1 MGHWREVV
9 AEMIEQ
15 YLVELKAALA
25 GADPALVQ
33 DALYDAEEHL
43 RAEMSDAGDGAETH
57 WAGIVE
63 SYGTPDEVAQAY
75 RETEVTVARAL
86 KAPTPVRPRGA
97 LGRFFGVLVDP
108 SAWGAL
114 FYLVFA
120 LVTGTVYFVFV
131 AAFLPLSVG
140 LIPVF
145 VGAPMLLAF
154 FASVRA
160 ISLAEGRLVEAL
172 LGVRMPRRPRAMLQ
186 QGDWTMRVK
195 HWLTDGRTWTT
206 ILYMLL
212 QQVLGMVY
220 FSIVMVG
227 LGLSTSLI
235 AWPVIQ
241 LFTDY
246 PLVQIGGYGY
256 LLQPWA
262 TPIAIIGG
270 LLGYILT
277 LHVVRLIG
285 KGHAVYAKAM
295 LVGRYSDAPDQAIA
309 A

>member
-1 MGHWREVV
+1 
-9 AEMIEQ
+9 MIEQ

>member
-1 MGHWREVV
+1 
-9 AEMIEQ
+9 MIEQ
-15 YLVELKAALA
+15 YLAELKAALA

-43 RAEMSDAGDGAETH
+43 RAEMSEAGTDAEARWT
-57 WAGIVE
+57 GIVE
-63 SYGTPDEVAQAY
+63 AYGSPDEVAQAY

-86 KAPTPVRPRGA
+86 KAPAPVRPKGA
-97 LGRFFGVLVDP
+97 LGRFFGVVIDP

-120 LVTGTVYFVFV
+120 LVTGTFYCVFV
-131 AAFLPLSVG
+131 SVMLPLSIG
-140 LIPVF
+140 LIPVL
-145 VGAPMLLAF
+145 VGVPLLLAF

-186 QGDWTMRVK
+186 QGDWTARVK
-195 HWLTDGRTWTT
+195 HWFTDGRTWTT

-212 QQVLGMVY
+212 QQVLGAVY
-220 FSIVMVG
+220 FSIVMIG
-227 LGLSTSLI
+227 LGLSTTLI
-235 AWPVIQ
+235 ALPIIQ
-241 LFTDY
+241 MFEPD
-246 PLVQIGGYGY
+246 PLIQIGGYGY

-262 TPIAIIGG
+262 TPLVIAAGF
-270 LLGYILT
+270 LGCILT
-277 LHVVRLIG
+277 LHLVRLIG
-285 KGHAVYAKAM
+285 KGHAAYAKAM

>member
-1 MGHWREVV
+1 
-9 AEMIEQ
+9 MIEQ
-15 YLVELKAALA
+15 YLIELRAALA
-25 GADPALVQ
+25 DADPALVQ

-43 RAEMSDAGDGAETH
+43 RAEMSEAGDDAEAR
-57 WAGIVE
+57 WAEIVE
-63 SYGTPDEVAQAY
+63 SYGTPEEVAQAY
-75 RETEVTVARAL
+75 RETEITVARAL
-86 KAPTPVRPRGA
+86 KAPTPVRPKSA

-131 AAFLPLSVG
+131 AVMLPLSIG

-145 VGAPMLLAF
+145 VGLPLLVAF

-172 LGVRMPRRPRAMLQ
+172 LGVRMPRRPRSVLQ
-186 QGDWTMRVK
+186 QGDWTTRVK
-195 HWLTDGRTWTT
+195 HWFTDGRTWTT
-206 ILYMLL
+206 LLYMLL

-220 FSIVMVG
+220 FSIVMIG

-241 LFTDY
+241 MLETD
-246 PLVQIGGYGY
+246 PVIQLNGYGY
-256 LLQPWA
+256 MLQPWA
-262 TPIAIIGG
+262 TPLVIGAG
-270 LLGYILT
+270 FLGYVLT
-277 LHVVRLIG
+277 LHLVRLIG

-295 LVGRYSDAPDQAIA
+295 LVGRYSDTPDQAIA